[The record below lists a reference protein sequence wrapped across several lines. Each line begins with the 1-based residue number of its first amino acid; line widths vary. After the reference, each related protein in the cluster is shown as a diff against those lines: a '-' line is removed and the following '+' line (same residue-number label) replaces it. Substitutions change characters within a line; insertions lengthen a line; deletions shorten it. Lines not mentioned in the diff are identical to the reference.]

1 MKMRLLLAFTALAI
15 GFAVLVL
22 AQEKNTIDP
31 AVRQQ
36 IEAVNMKYDEAY
48 NKGDAAAI
56 VARYTQDAVEVWGVG
71 VRWCGFGLASHR
83 GKV

>member
-1 MKMRLLLAFTALAI
+1 MFYPGAMKMRLLPALAGLAI
-15 GFAVLVL
+15 SFAGPVL

-31 AVRQQ
+31 AVCQQ

-56 VARYTQDAVEVWGVG
+56 VARYKQDAVEVWG
-71 VRWCGFGLASHR
+71 WASCRHFR
-83 GKV
+83 L

>member
-1 MKMRLLLAFTALAI
+1 MKMHFVALVGLAI
-15 GFAVLVL
+15 SFAVPAL
-22 AQEKNTIDP
+22 AQEQNTIDP